1 MGGRRILRKGDV
13 TFSKEGS
20 EKGMSTLV
28 KIFDTTLRDGEQ
40 SPGATMNIAEKVRI
54 AQQLEK
60 LNVDVIE
67 AGFPASSE
75 GDFEAVKTISR
86 MIKRLE
92 VAALSRTNPKDID
105 RAWGAVKGAKSPRL
119 HIFVSTSDIH
129 LQHQLKISK
138 DEVIRMT
145 IRSVARARRYT
156 PNIEFSA
163 MDATRSDVGFL
174 SAVIEAA
181 IQAGATIINI
191 PDTVGYAIP
200 SEFGELI
207 RTLRQKVPGIENVT
221 LSVHCHNDLG
231 LAVANSLTAVQN
243 GVRQVECTIN
253 GIGERAGNASLEEIV
268 MAIRTRKDLFP
279 YHTRVIPR
287 HLFATSRLVSKI
299 TGMAVQPNK
308 AIVGAN
314 AFAHES
320 GIHQDGILKEKL
332 TYEIMTP
339 KSVGIPKTSLILGKL
354 SGRHAF
360 RERLRELGY
369 RLSEPDLEL
378 AFNRFKQLAD
388 KKRDI
393 YDEDIE
399 SIVVEEILR
408 MPRRFK
414 LVYLNVVA
422 GNVAVPT
429 ATVQMEVDGR
439 LIQEAGFGDGP
450 VDATFK
456 TIKKITRTKSKLL
469 QFGINAITSGT
480 EAQGEVTV
488 RLEEKGNTVIGQGA
502 DTDVIVASAKAY
514 INALNKM
521 EFKKQKLV
529 GM

>member
-1 MGGRRILRKGDV
+1 MKDQ
-13 TFSKEGS
+13 
-20 EKGMSTLV
+20 V

-40 SPGATMNIAEKVRI
+40 SPGATMNVAEKVRL

-60 LNVDVIE
+60 LNVDIIE
-67 AGFPASSE
+67 AGFPISSD
-75 GDFEAVKTISR
+75 GDFEAVKKIAQGMTR
-86 MIKRLE
+86 CE
-92 VAALSRTNPKDID
+92 VAGLARANPQDID
-105 RAWGAVKGAKSPRL
+105 RAWEAIKKARFPRI
-119 HIFVSTSDIH
+119 HTFISTSDIH
-129 LQHQLKISK
+129 LQYQIKKSK
-138 DEVIRMT
+138 EEVIKIT
-145 IRSVARARRYT
+145 TQSVARAKRYT
-156 PNIEFSA
+156 PNVEFSA
-163 MDATRSDVGFL
+163 MDATRSEVGFL

-181 IQAGATIINI
+181 IRAGATTINI

-207 RTLRQKVPGIENVT
+207 RTLRQRVKGIEKVT

-231 LAVANSLTAVQN
+231 LAVANSLAAIQN
-243 GVRQVECTIN
+243 GARQVECTIN
-253 GIGERAGNASLEEIV
+253 GIGERAGNTSLEEIV
-268 MAIRTRKDLFP
+268 MAIHTRKDLFP
-279 YHTRVIPR
+279 LHTSLNPKQI
-287 HLFATSRLVSKI
+287 FFTSRLVSKI
-299 TGMAVQPNK
+299 TGMVVQPNK

-339 KSVGIPKTSLILGKL
+339 ESVGIPKTSLVLGKL

-360 RERLRELGY
+360 RERLKDLGY
-369 RLSEPDLEL
+369 RLSSSDLEL

-388 KKRDI
+388 KKREI

-399 SIVVEEILR
+399 SIVVEEVLR
-408 MPRRFK
+408 VPHRFK
-414 LVYLNVVA
+414 LVYINVIS
-422 GNVAVPT
+422 GNVTVPT
-429 ATVQMEVDGR
+429 ATVQMEVDGE
-439 LIQEAGFGDGP
+439 LHQEAGFGDGP

-456 TIKKITRTKSKLL
+456 TIKKITRTRSKLL
-469 QFGINAITSGT
+469 QFAINAITGGT

-488 RLEEKGNTVIGQGA
+488 RLEEKGYTVIGQGA
-502 DTDVIVASAKAY
+502 DTDVLVASAKAY

>member
-1 MGGRRILRKGDV
+1 M
-13 TFSKEGS
+13 SK
-20 EKGMSTLV
+20 LV

-40 SPGATMNIAEKVRI
+40 SPGATMNVAEKVRI
-54 AQQLEK
+54 AEQLEK

-67 AGFPASSE
+67 AGFPISSE
-75 GDFEAVKTISR
+75 GDFEAVRAVSR
-86 MIKRLE
+86 AIKRSQ
-92 VAALSRTNPKDID
+92 VAALSRTNSKDID
-105 RAWGAVKGAKSPRL
+105 RAWEAVKGAKNPRL
-119 HIFVSTSDIH
+119 HTFISTSDIH
-129 LQHQLKISK
+129 LKHQLKISK
-138 DEVIRMT
+138 REVVRISAQ
-145 IRSVARARRYT
+145 SVARAKRYT
-156 PNIEFSA
+156 PDVEFSA
-163 MDATRSDVGFL
+163 MDATRTDVEFL
-174 SAVIEAA
+174 IAVCDAV
-181 IQAGATIINI
+181 IQAGATTINI

-207 RTLRQKVPGIENVT
+207 RTLRQRVKGMEKVT

-231 LAVANSLTAVQN
+231 LAVANSLAAIQN
-243 GVRQVECTIN
+243 GARQVECTIN
-253 GIGERAGNASLEEIV
+253 GIGERAGNTSLEEMV
-268 MAIRTRKDLFP
+268 MSLRTRKDLLGF
-279 YHTRVIPR
+279 HTKVIPR
-287 HLFATSRLVSKI
+287 HIYAASRLVSKI
-299 TGMAVQPNK
+299 TGMVIQPNK
-308 AIVGAN
+308 AVVGAN

-339 KSVGIPKTSLILGKL
+339 ESVGISKSSIVLGKL

-360 RERLRELGY
+360 RERLKELGY
-369 RLSEPDLEL
+369 RLPEADLER
-378 AFNRFKQLAD
+378 AFGRFKQLAD

-393 YDEDIE
+393 FDEDIE

-408 MPRRFK
+408 MPHRFK
-414 LVYLNVVA
+414 LVYLNVIA
-422 GNVAVPT
+422 GNVTVPT
-429 ATVQMEVDGR
+429 ATVQMEVDGK

-469 QFGINAITSGT
+469 QFAINAITSGT

-488 RLEEKGNTVIGQGA
+488 RLEEKGQTVIGQGA

-514 INALNKM
+514 INALNKI

>member
-1 MGGRRILRKGDV
+1 M
-13 TFSKEGS
+13 S
-20 EKGMSTLV
+20 ELV

-40 SPGATMNIAEKVRI
+40 SPGATMNVAEKVRV
-54 AQQLEK
+54 AEQLEK
-60 LNVDVIE
+60 LNVDIIE
-67 AGFPASSE
+67 AGFPISSE
-75 GDFEAVKTISR
+75 GDFEAVKTIAR
-86 MIKRLE
+86 AIKRSE
-92 VAALSRTNPKDID
+92 VAALARANPKDID
-105 RAWGAVKGAKSPRL
+105 RAWEAVKGAKFPCL
-119 HIFVSTSDIH
+119 HTFISTSDIH
-129 LQHQLKISK
+129 LKYQLKKSK
-138 DEVIRMT
+138 EEVIRIT
-145 IRSVARARRYT
+145 ARSVARAKRYT
-156 PNIEFSA
+156 SNVEFSA
-163 MDATRSDVGFL
+163 MDATRSDVQFL
-174 SAVIEAA
+174 IAVCEAA
-181 IQAGATIINI
+181 VRAGATTLNI

-207 RTLRQKVPGIENVT
+207 GIIRQRVRRIEKVT

-231 LAVANSLTAVQN
+231 LAVANSIAAIQK
-243 GVRQVECTIN
+243 GARQVECTIN
-253 GIGERAGNASLEEIV
+253 GIGERAGNTSLEEVV
-268 MAIRTRKDLFP
+268 MALRTRSDLLRF
-279 YHTRVIPR
+279 HTRINPK
-287 HLFATSRLVSKI
+287 HIYTTSRLVSKI
-299 TGMAVQPNK
+299 TGMVVQPNK
-308 AIVGAN
+308 AVVGAN

-339 KSVGIPKTSLILGKL
+339 ESVGILKSSIVLGKL

-360 RERLRELGY
+360 KERLRELGY
-369 RLSEPDLEL
+369 RLPETDLER
-378 AFNRFKQLAD
+378 AFIQFKQLAD
-388 KKRDI
+388 KKREI

-414 LVYLNVVA
+414 LVYINVVA
-422 GNVAVPT
+422 GNVTVPT
-429 ATVQMEVDGR
+429 ATVQMEVDGK
-439 LIQEAGFGDGP
+439 LLQEAGFGDGP

-469 QFGINAITSGT
+469 QFAINAITSGT

-488 RLEEKGNTVIGQGA
+488 KLEEKGNTVIGQGA